1 MQRSRFQ
8 SYHRSLPGT
17 IRKSRSNTDIAPP
30 CYFVEEQQGEDGR
43 DRKDGRIG
51 GGIPIIAAYDLRID
65 RDSQCLIGIG
75 IENN

>member
-8 SYHRSLPGT
+8 LYHWRLPDT
-17 IRKSRSNTDIAPP
+17 IRKSGSNTDIAPP

-51 GGIPIIAAYDLRID
+51 GGISIIAAYDLRID

-75 IENN
+75 IEDN